1 MKIISV
7 DLHGMTKDEARNK
20 LTLTIRNAPKGSVE
34 LCVTHGC
41 NNGNVLQQMVR
52 KEFRSPRIDY
62 IQPVLSN
69 DGQTLVFLK

>member
-7 DLHGMTKDEARNK
+7 DLHGMTKEEARNK

-34 LCVTHGC
+34 LRVTHGC

>member
-34 LCVTHGC
+34 RRVTHGC

>member
-34 LCVTHGC
+34 LRVTHGC

-62 IQPVLSN
+62 IQPVLLN

>member
-34 LCVTHGC
+34 LRVTHGC

-62 IQPVLSN
+62 IQPVLTN

>member
-34 LCVTHGC
+34 LRVTHGC

-52 KEFRSPRIDY
+52 KEFKSPRIDY
-62 IQPVLSN
+62 IQPGLSN

>member
-1 MKIISV
+1 MNIISV

-34 LCVTHGC
+34 LRVTHGC

>member
-34 LCVTHGC
+34 LRVTHGC

-52 KEFRSPRIDY
+52 REFRSPRIDY

>member
-34 LCVTHGC
+34 LRVTHGC

>member
-20 LTLTIRNAPKGSVE
+20 LALTIRNAPKGSVE
-34 LCVTHGC
+34 LRVTHGC

>member
-34 LCVTHGC
+34 LRVTHGC

-62 IQPVLSN
+62 IQPVLAN

>member
-34 LCVTHGC
+34 LRVTHGC

-52 KEFRSPRIDY
+52 KEFKSPRIDY

>member
-34 LCVTHGC
+34 IRVTHGC

>member
-1 MKIISV
+1 MNIISV

-20 LTLTIRNAPKGSVE
+20 LTLTVRNAPKGSVE
-34 LCVTHGC
+34 LRVTHGC

-62 IQPVLSN
+62 IQPVLLN

>member
-34 LCVTHGC
+34 LRVTHGC
-41 NNGNVLQQMVR
+41 NNGNVLQKMVR

>member
-34 LCVTHGC
+34 LRVTHGC

-69 DGQTLVFLK
+69 DGQTLVFPK

>member
-7 DLHGMTKDEARNK
+7 DLHGMTKEEARNK
-20 LTLTIRNAPKGSVE
+20 LTLTIRKAPKGSVE
-34 LCVTHGC
+34 LRVTHGC

>member
-34 LCVTHGC
+34 LRVTHGC

-52 KEFRSPRIDY
+52 KEFKSPRIDY

-69 DGQTLVFLK
+69 DGHTLVFLK

>member
-34 LCVTHGC
+34 LRVTHGC

-62 IQPVLSN
+62 IQPVMAN

>member
-20 LTLTIRNAPKGSVE
+20 LTLIIRNAPKGSVE
-34 LCVTHGC
+34 LRVTHGC

>member
-34 LCVTHGC
+34 LRVTHGC

-52 KEFRSPRIDY
+52 KDFRSPRIDY

>member
-34 LCVTHGC
+34 LRVTHGC

-62 IQPVLSN
+62 IQPALSN